1 MNRTLRRPM
10 FRMGGSTEGITS
22 GLSRQGY
29 AHEPGHVKQSD
40 TSKMSI
46 MDELKFKKGMVEATV
61 PRQPRQDRSMSNF
74 LIDFGL
80 DIASRS
86 PSGSIFSTAA
96 EAAKNPFA
104 KFQQAKQ
111 MEQAYG
117 MSETSEDRALI
128 ASLIKG
134 MDEDKLSALM
144 KDVKAGVE
152 AGEFATE
159 AEGIKLLLQ
168 KKIYG
173 VLDAPGEADLK
184 RIDFLEDWVV
194 KEDPKTIGYAR
205 KVAEHLHKKQTG
217 GYPDEIAN
225 ELVEYPN
232 HIKPRHWSKVV
243 KPKVNEDGEIISFV
257 IDGNYATTYKKGM
270 YFEPRTGNIFKLVS
284 KQGEAPVFVRV
295 EYDQ

>member
-10 FRMGGSTEGITS
+10 FRLGGAAEGLTS

-29 AHEPGHVKQSD
+29 ADEPGHVKQDD
-40 TSKMSI
+40 TSKMSMMEKLQSQKSI
-46 MDELKFKKGMVEATV
+46 VEALA
-61 PRQPRQDRSMSNF
+61 PRQPRKDRSMSNF

-96 EAAKNPFA
+96 ASAKDPFA

-111 MEQAYG
+111 MQDAYG

-134 MDEDKLSALM
+134 MDEDKLSAM
-144 KDVKAGVE
+144 MREVKLGVE
-152 AGEFATE
+152 AGQFTSE

-217 GYPDEIAN
+217 GYPEEITN

-232 HIKPRHWSKVV
+232 HIKPRHWAKDI

-257 IDGNYATTYKKGM
+257 VDGNYTTTYKKGM
-270 YFEPRTGNIFKLVS
+270 YFEPKTGNIFKLVS
-284 KQGEAPVFVRV
+284 KQGEAPLFVRIDF
-295 EYDQ
+295 EQ